1 MVDVSIIIINYNT
14 FEYTL
19 QCVKS
24 VLEKTLDVSFEI
36 IIVDNASKYFDED
49 AFNFVSSGLQIIRNE
64 TNVGFA
70 KANNIGIKASSG
82 KVILLLNND
91 TLLIND
97 AISLSYKKLLS
108 RDETG
113 VIGCKLLNAD
123 FSWQRSFFSFPTIS
137 DLLKRLFRE
146 KPIPVDFEQVQ
157 TVDWVSGAFF
167 MFKRR
172 DLARLK
178 DFGLNEDYFMY
189 CEDIKWCRDFR
200 RLNLDTL
207 YFPEGEVVHYQGK
220 SYSAD
225 DAFSKKTRF
234 YFPNLRHYLNSEYGF
249 IYSRLYFFFLVILY
263 ASDFKRN
270 SFKGRLWPLIKI
282 GFRGY

>member
-1 MVDVSIIIINYNT
+1 MVDVSVIIINYNT
-14 FEYTL
+14 FEFTL
-19 QCVKS
+19 QCVRS
-24 VLEKTLDVSFEI
+24 VLEKTKDVSFEI

-49 AFNFVSSGLQIIRNE
+49 AFKFVSSGFQIIRNE

-91 TLLIND
+91 TVLVND
-97 AISLSYKKLLS
+97 AISLSYKKLFS
-108 RDETG
+108 CNEIG

-123 FSWQRSFFSFPTIS
+123 FSWQRSFFNFPTIS
-137 DLLKRLFRE
+137 NLLKRLFRI
-146 KPIPVDFEQVQ
+146 KPIPVHFDHVQV
-157 TVDWVSGAFF
+157 VDWVSGAFF
-167 MFKRR
+167 MFRR
-172 DLARLK
+172 KDLVHFK
-178 DFGLNEDYFMY
+178 DSVLNQDYFMY

-200 RLNLDTL
+200 RLNLDVL

-225 DAFSKKTRF
+225 DAFSKKTKF

-263 ASDFKRN
+263 ASDYKRN